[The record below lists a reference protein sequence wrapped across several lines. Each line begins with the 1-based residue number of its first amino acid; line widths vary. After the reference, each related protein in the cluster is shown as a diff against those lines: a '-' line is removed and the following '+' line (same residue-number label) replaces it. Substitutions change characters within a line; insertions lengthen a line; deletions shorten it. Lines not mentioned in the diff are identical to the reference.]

1 MPPVPVG
8 CCWWNSRFHCL
19 LINDRNRQTSDFHVA
34 LRRLTEDTPKSNSRC
49 ARSAACASSARLP
62 FYGLYARAPTGRE
75 VPTHHPDIQI
85 VLEPGSQATP
95 AEFANGRRRSISP
108 TTYPCRGFEHRQ
120 VEALGTVIPKPRR
133 VPEEGADLDPAPESR
148 SSAT

>member
-1 MPPVPVG
+1 ITFSIFV
-8 CCWWNSRFHCL
+8 SQ
-19 LINDRNRQTSDFHVA
+19 LIFCNTTLSTSISGRARRRQWS
-34 LRRLTEDTPKSNSRC
+34 KSNSRC

-85 VLEPGSQATP
+85 VLEPGSQASP
-95 AEFANGRRRSISP
+95 AEFANGRRRSLSP
-108 TTYPCRGFEHRQ
+108 ITYPCRGFEHHQ
-120 VEALGTVIPKPRR
+120 VEALGTVILQPRR